1 MKCGLRASCFAMLVL
16 VAAGQPARA
25 NLPEPVHA
33 LAREW
38 SGQWQP
44 LGQGE
49 MRWLGLSLYRA
60 RLWVGGERFV
70 ATEPFALALTYS
82 RDIGRD
88 RLVETTIAE
97 MRRLGG
103 QEEGRLARWRE
114 DLRRLFPEVR
124 AGETLIGVHLPG
136 QGVRFFHGVR
146 PAGEIADADFAR
158 AFFAIWL
165 DPRTRA
171 PELRERLLGQ
181 G

>member
-1 MKCGLRASCFAMLVL
+1 MKRWLRASCLVL
-16 VAAGQPARA
+16 LAVMVVQPVRA

-33 LAREW
+33 LAQEW

-60 RLWVGGERFV
+60 QLWVGGERF
-70 ATEPFALALTYS
+70 AAAEPFALALTYS

-88 RLVETTIAE
+88 RLVDTTISE
-97 MRRLGG
+97 MRRLGWRD
-103 QEEGRLARWRE
+103 EGLLTRWRD

-124 AGETLIGVHLPG
+124 AGDTLIGVHVPK
-136 QGVRFFHGVR
+136 QGVRFFHGGR
-146 PAGEIADADFAR
+146 FSGEIAETEFAR

-171 PELRERLLGQ
+171 PELRERLLGL

>member
-1 MKCGLRASCFAMLVL
+1 MNYWLRTSCLALLFAVGLPV
-16 VAAGQPARA
+16 RA

-33 LAREW
+33 LAQEW

-49 MRWLGLSLYRA
+49 MRWLGFSLYQA
-60 RLWVGGERFV
+60 RLWVAGDRFV

-97 MRRLGG
+97 MRRLGW
-103 QEEGRLARWRE
+103 QDNGRLARWQE
-114 DLRRLFPEVR
+114 DLQRLFPEVR
-124 AGETLIGVHLPG
+124 AGDSLIGVHLPG
-136 QGVRFFHGVR
+136 QGVRFFHGAR
-146 PAGEIADADFAR
+146 LAGEIADTDFAR

-171 PELRERLLGQ
+171 PELRERLLGR

>member
-1 MKCGLRASCFAMLVL
+1 MKRWLRSACLALLVSMAQS
-16 VAAGQPARA
+16 VQA

-33 LAREW
+33 LARDW

-88 RLVETTIAE
+88 RLVDTTIAE

-103 QEEGRLARWRE
+103 QEDGRLERWRA
-114 DLRRLFPEVR
+114 DLQRLFPEVR
-124 AGETLIGVHLPG
+124 AGDTLIGVHVPN
-136 QGVRFFHGVR
+136 QGVRFFHGGR
-146 PAGEIADADFAR
+146 LTGEIADTDFAR